1 MADLPFGR
9 AACLVEPGMI
19 GHACH
24 DPIRRLD
31 LWKSPFGTGAPM
43 T

>member
-1 MADLPFGR
+1 
-9 AACLVEPGMI
+9 MI
-19 GHACH
+19 GHACR